1 MKETN
6 LSVTDHSQS
15 SKNDS
20 ETLEVNSENQVNPEL
35 LTSTIPKEIV
45 KTETPRQ
52 VKKFVNRSTFNST
65 ICSIKDYLLAR
76 YVFRY
81 NTVNN
86 KVEYVSIDNGQRDE
100 ETGLYVFSEFT
111 QRDFNSVYISICH
124 DLTEKINKDLFRTV
138 LDSDF
143 ISVHN
148 PIQNYL
154 DRLPVF
160 DNERDYIK
168 ELSEKLITDNQ
179 HYCTKYF
186 RHWFVSLV
194 GCASDPKFTNHLV
207 LTLKGDQGIGKST
220 FIRNLIPSSLYP
232 DTFYEGSFVP
242 SNKDHELLLAMR
254 LIINMDEFDSKT
266 GRQMDAMKSVI
277 TREYVDI
284 RKPYGRTQEK
294 ASRIASF
301 CATTNREMVIE
312 DPTGSRR
319 MLILDVKHC
328 DLQPYQH
335 LDMAYAQAKH
345 LFLTQPRPYLN
356 REDINE
362 INQMN
367 ESFKKIE
374 VEQEYLIEFFR
385 PVRPGESKDASL
397 TATKIA
403 EILSNKTKLNFNDQL
418 IQKVG
423 SIMKKCG
430 FMPRKSNGSQYYDV
444 MFIKPN
450 EQRISE

>member
-1 MKETN
+1 
-6 LSVTDHSQS
+6 
-15 SKNDS
+15 
-20 ETLEVNSENQVNPEL
+20 
-35 LTSTIPKEIV
+35 
-45 KTETPRQ
+45 
-52 VKKFVNRSTFNST
+52 
-65 ICSIKDYLLAR
+65 
-76 YVFRY
+76 
-81 NTVNN
+81 
-86 KVEYVSIDNGQRDE
+86 
-100 ETGLYVFSEFT
+100 
-111 QRDFNSVYISICH
+111 
-124 DLTEKINKDLFRTV
+124 
-138 LDSDF
+138 
-143 ISVHN
+143 
-148 PIQNYL
+148 
-154 DRLPVF
+154 
-160 DNERDYIK
+160 
-168 ELSEKLITDNQ
+168 
-179 HYCTKYF
+179 
-186 RHWFVSLV
+186 
-194 GCASDPKFTNHLV
+194 
-207 LTLKGDQGIGKST
+207 
-220 FIRNLIPSSLYP
+220 
-232 DTFYEGSFVP
+232 
-242 SNKDHELLLAMR
+242 MR

-301 CATTNREMVIE
+301 CATTNREMVID

-335 LDMAYAQAKH
+335 LDMAYAQAKY
-345 LFLTQPRPYLN
+345 LFQTQPRPHLN
-356 REDINE
+356 REDIAE

-403 EILSNKTKLNFNDQL
+403 EILSNKTKLNFNDQF

-444 MFIKPN
+444 MIIKPN
-450 EQRISE
+450 DQRRSE

>member
-6 LSVTDHSQS
+6 LSVTNHSQS

-20 ETLEVNSENQVNPEL
+20 ETLEVNLENQVNPEL

-52 VKKFVNRSTFNST
+52 VKKFINRSTYNST

-76 YVFRY
+76 YLFRY

-86 KVEYVSIDNGQRDE
+86 KVEYVSFENGLRDE
-100 ETGLYVFSEFT
+100 ETGLHVYSEFT
-111 QRDFNSVYISICH
+111 QRDFNSVYLGLCH
-124 DLTEKINKDLFRTV
+124 DLPEKINKDLFRTV

-143 ISVHN
+143 IPVYK

-179 HYCTKYF
+179 HYCNKYF
-186 RHWFVSLV
+186 RYWFVSLV
-194 GCASDPKFTNHLV
+194 GCALDPKFTNHLV

-254 LIINMDEFDSKT
+254 LIINMDEYDSKT

-277 TREYVDI
+277 TREHVDV
-284 RKPYGRTQEK
+284 RKPYGKTQEK
-294 ASRIASF
+294 AERIASF

-328 DLQPYQH
+328 DLQAYQH

-444 MFIKPN
+444 MIIKPN
-450 EQRISE
+450 DQRRSE